1 MKKRKCEIRKVSVFF
16 LAVVIAVMM
25 LSGTAWAQGE
35 ENISDTVENAEDIAE
50 NEDGAA
56 GVSDTEILP
65 DVETNREESGETRLP
80 SYLEPTNKVDKLE
93 LTKNEPV
100 TLSEVTVEALSFTPQ
115 TGDDSQLMIWVGVMI
130 VAAIIAVV
138 VIVIWKKRR

>member
-1 MKKRKCEIRKVSVFF
+1 MKKRKCEKRKVSVFF

-25 LSGTAWAQGE
+25 LSGTAWEQGE

-93 LTKNEPV
+93 LTKNEHV

>member
-1 MKKRKCEIRKVSVFF
+1 MSVFF

-65 DVETNREESGETRLP
+65 DVETNSGESGETRLP

>member
-1 MKKRKCEIRKVSVFF
+1 MKKRKCEKREVSVFF

>member
-1 MKKRKCEIRKVSVFF
+1 MKKRKCEKRKVSVFF
-16 LAVVIAVMM
+16 LAEVIEVMM

>member
-1 MKKRKCEIRKVSVFF
+1 MKKRKCEKRKVSVFF

-100 TLSEVTVEALSFTPQ
+100 TLSEVTVEGLSFTPE

>member
-1 MKKRKCEIRKVSVFF
+1 MKKRKCEKRKVSVFF

-65 DVETNREESGETRLP
+65 DVETNSGESGETRLP

>member
-1 MKKRKCEIRKVSVFF
+1 MKKRKCEKRKVSVFF

-130 VAAIIAVV
+130 AAAIIAVV

>member
-1 MKKRKCEIRKVSVFF
+1 MKKRKCEKRKVSVFF

-65 DVETNREESGETRLP
+65 DVETRLP

>member
-1 MKKRKCEIRKVSVFF
+1 MKKRKCEKRKVSVFF

-100 TLSEVTVEALSFTPQ
+100 TLSEVTVEASSFTPQ